1 MCWPLSKVLTG
12 IKPRMSLVTPVTLLA
27 IPGTQATTEVPPTPF
42 SLQSSQG
49 LQRFRL
55 GTE

>member
-1 MCWPLSKVLTG
+1 MCWLLSKVLTG

-27 IPGTQATTEVPPTPF
+27 IPGTQATPF
-42 SLQSSQG
+42 NLQSSQG
-49 LQRFRL
+49 LHRFRL